1 MRLLIGA
8 RIRSQRKQAGIS
20 QASLAQKVGISA
32 SYLNLIENDK
42 RPVAGKL
49 LSDLAQALHI
59 KTDKLSRG
67 VTTDMIER
75 LQQTA
80 RQFSDPKHNKQEELE
95 SLEAFITHFPE
106 WARLLDKHITSHED
120 LEKVTELLS
129 DRMAHDPILA
139 DSLHIMLSNITAIR
153 STAELLTL
161 QGSMPEAQRTRFTQ
175 NIFQESKRLSATAE
189 KLLGHFDSKSF
200 LEQPSKSASQNLA
213 AQNAAKKNDENPHRS
228 MIELPESLTS
238 DSHYQEA
245 AEKITPQSLH
255 ASYAHHQFHPL
266 NIADYF
272 GLPAR
277 AVFYHLISLE
287 DTDLPVFGLLEIDN
301 AAGVI
306 FRKETAQ
313 FRLPSRSGACPRW
326 PIYRAFSTPSYPV
339 MMQMQLNSGEIFS
352 ATALAKPAERDHSQ
366 LAPVSRSIMI
376 FHQISTAQSKREYGP
391 LLDVGFHCSV
401 CARTQCP
408 DRRETYALIAEA
420 NE

>member
-49 LSDLAQALHI
+49 LSDIAQALHVNA
-59 KTDKLSRG
+59 DKLSRG

-80 RQFSDPKHNKQEELE
+80 RQFSDPAQNKQEELE

-106 WARLLDKHITSHED
+106 WARLLDNHITSRED

-129 DRMAHDPILA
+129 DRMAHDPILS

-175 NIFQESKRLSATAE
+175 NIFQESKRLSTTAE

-200 LEQPSKSASQNLA
+200 LEQPPKSATQKG
-213 AQNAAKKNDENPHRS
+213 AKKSDQNQHHS
-228 MIELPESLTS
+228 MIELPESLSS
-238 DSHYQEA
+238 DNAYQEA
-245 AEKITPQSLH
+245 AETITPRSLH
-255 ASYAHHQFHPL
+255 ASYDHHQFHPL

-272 GLPAR
+272 DLPAR

-287 DTDLPVFGLLEIDN
+287 DEGLPVFGLLEIDN

-313 FRLPSRSGACPRW
+313 FRLPSRSGACSRW
-326 PIYRAFSTPSYPV
+326 PIYRAFSTPGYPV

-352 ATALAKPAERDHSQ
+352 ATALAQPAERDHSQ

-376 FHQISTAQSKREYGP
+376 FHQIGTAQSKREYGP